1 MKSNKIITVNIIMPL
16 ISGIA
21 TGLAYSGEKL
31 SFLIFLSISPY
42 IYSIL
47 IDYKLYKSFI
57 YSISLYFTSL
67 CWIANITSAIT
78 DIIILRLIISIII
91 ISALSLLLSFFLNLP
106 LYIFKC
112 YKFSVFY
119 KCVTLPFLYIFGE
132 WLQGQFIPIAFPWV
146 RIVNIASSF
155 TVLIQSASVFGGLF
169 ISLIILFINSAAA
182 LIFIKIKLNR
192 KFIYTSAVL
201 AITITN
207 LIYGANYLNKN
218 KFHNAEALNV
228 MIIQGNYPKET
239 KFSSSSEDILNKY
252 ISMIYGSIDKDTDY
266 ILFPETA
273 MHSDIYVKP
282 ELKTR
287 LSDICNDYGVII
299 LFGTQYNDDGKYYNS
314 CMAFYPDNKDSA
326 IYLKRILVPFGE
338 YNPFKLFKFQFTST
352 NFSPGEECS
361 IINTEKGNIGCAI
374 CFESV
379 FPEASVDCVK
389 AGAEVITVLTNDSW
403 LGERLPLYQHHT
415 HSIIRAVETNRYIL
429 TSTNTGISSVISNR
443 GEIKSETDYN
453 NEAVI
458 EDTFYMISEN
468 SIYTHLG
475 DIIIFPSCIIII
487 LTVILYLRNQIFS
500 KKS

>member
-91 ISALSLLLSFFLNLP
+91 ISVLSLLLSFFLNLP

-119 KCVTLPFLYIFGE
+119 KCITLPFLYIFGE

-146 RIVNIASSF
+146 RIVNIASPF
-155 TVLIQSASVFGGLF
+155 TVFIQSASVFGGLF

-252 ISMIYGSIDKDTDY
+252 I
-266 ILFPETA
+266 
-273 MHSDIYVKP
+273 KP

-361 IINTEKGNIGCAI
+361 ILNTENGNIGCAI

-429 TSTNTGISSVISNR
+429 TSTNTGISSVISNC